1 MTIFSFQLLTLS
13 VALLLLQ
20 EHLIHCGQVLEKCPN
35 NCSAF
40 VQRVKIRSHLL
51 ECPIRSKTSLNQ
63 NEASDDIPPK
73 DDYEYK
79 LNIIDQ
85 DLNNMRSV
93 LNEEIRQRLHLITDV
108 GSLRKHNQV
117 TDDWQEDITHM
128 FDKLNIKV
136 SEEAVKHLRD
146 FESCQNDIRYCY
158 DLSQDLK
165 NDLERDREN
174 LRKQIGEVSFEM
186 DQTVCKISENLVRL
200 EDNLHAMDAAVTNK
214 FEMLGEAINIMDHK
228 AATTQQGPTDEFF
241 LKQSTLDYEVK
252 SMKAFVCEIEEKCI
266 RMDQTIYQVTKELQD
281 IHSHYK
287 YYHRMA
293 SIVNNDGKYCFFLK
307 SFLLTFFAGHLIWRL
322 AKYKEK
328 LDDAKLYDSVIHS
341 PLFLNTPFG
350 YTLRVN

>member
-1 MTIFSFQLLTLS
+1 M
-13 VALLLLQ
+13 
-20 EHLIHCGQVLEKCPN
+20 IHCGQVLEKCPN
-35 NCSAF
+35 DCSAF
-40 VQRVKIRSHLL
+40 FQRIKMRSHLM
-51 ECPIRSKTSLNQ
+51 ECPKTSPDQ
-63 NEASDDIPPK
+63 NEASDDIPQK
-73 DDYEYK
+73 DDYEYR
-79 LNIIDQ
+79 LSIIDQ
-85 DLNNMRSV
+85 DLNKMRSV

-165 NDLERDREN
+165 DKLEQDREN
-174 LRKQIGEVSFEM
+174 LRKQVGEMSFEM
-186 DQTVCKISENLVRL
+186 DQAVCKVSENLVKL
-200 EDNLHAMDAAVTNK
+200 EDNLLALDAAVTNK
-214 FEMLGEAINIMDHK
+214 FAMLGEAINVIEHK
-228 AATTQQGPTDEFF
+228 TTQQGPTDEFF

-252 SMKAFVCEIEEKCI
+252 SMKGFVCEIEEKCI

-293 SIVNNDGKYCFFLK
+293 SIVNNDGKYCFLLK
-307 SFLLTFFAGHLIWRL
+307 SFLSILILFRT
-322 AKYKEK
+322 
-328 LDDAKLYDSVIHS
+328 LDMA
-341 PLFLNTPFG
+341 PFKVQ
-350 YTLRVN
+350 REIR